1 MPVSPIAARVN
12 GYDEERPISA
22 TPRPDVIMLAGISHG
37 IDQRSVS
44 RPKRGWTTDES
55 NVAARTKPETAR

>member
-1 MPVSPIAARVN
+1 MPVSPIAARAN

-22 TPRPDVIMLAGISHG
+22 TPRPDAIMLAGMSQG

-44 RPKRGWTTDES
+44 RPKSGWTTDES
-55 NVAARTKPETAR
+55 SVAARTKPEMAR